1 MNNKQPSKWIEV
13 FKDNPQQEHE
23 SQSAYLRKLAKEYGV
38 GDGTVRRAYHTHV
51 TKKKQEPKFDA
62 SIPTFKQLPKS
73 DVKQKSLVQVDGNK
87 VLCLYDVHV
96 PYHDVAAL
104 HCAINEGVRRKCDTI
119 FLGGDIIDAYEIS
132 RFEKSKF
139 KRNWK
144 EELQMTKQF
153 FSFLRYKFRNARI
166 YYIRG
171 NHELRYEAYIK
182 RNASA
187 LEGLDEIEFSNLLD
201 FEKFGI
207 IEVNPSD
214 TAQYKGLNLC
224 HGHEFG
230 GSVFSPVNVARG
242 LYMRAKTSA
251 MCGHSHQTSE
261 HTEMDMNGKMTTC
274 WSVGC
279 LSELRPDYAK
289 YAKYNHGFAIIE
301 GRGKDKY
308 HVTNYRIQNG
318 EIM

>member
-1 MNNKQPSKWIEV
+1 MNKRQPSKWIAV
-13 FKDNPQQEHE
+13 FKDNPKQDHE
-23 SQSAYLRKLAKEYGV
+23 TITSYLNRLAKEYGV
-38 GDGTVRRAYHTHV
+38 TDGNLRKNYHKHV
-51 TKKKQEPKFDA
+51 TAKNQEPTFDT
-62 SIPTFKQLPKS
+62 STPTFKQLPKS
-73 DVKQKSLVQVDGNK
+73 DAKEKGVVQILGNK

-96 PYHDVAAL
+96 PYHDPKAL

-119 FLGGDIIDAYEIS
+119 FLGGDIVDAYEIS
-132 RFEKSKF
+132 RFEKSKY
-139 KRNWK
+139 KRSWK
-144 EELQMTKQF
+144 EEIQLTKQF
-153 FSFLRYKFRNARI
+153 FSFLRFKFPNARI
-166 YYIRG
+166 YYLFG
-171 NHELRYEAYIK
+171 NHCLRYQAYIRK
-182 RNASA
+182 NASA
-187 LEGLDEIEFSNLLD
+187 LEGIDVFEFANLFD

-207 IEVNPSD
+207 TEIDPSS
-214 TAQYKGLNLC
+214 TAKYLSLNML

-261 HTEMDMNGKMTTC
+261 HTETDMNGKLTTC

-279 LSELRPDYAK
+279 LSELRPDYSK

-301 GRGKDKY
+301 GKGKDKY

-318 EIM
+318 EIL